1 VMTAPIISIS
11 SDLSEESV
19 SSHAPRVIL
28 FGVIPAI
35 IHIISKVPIVPADP
49 IVAPEDSLPPVPGY
63 HWFHLL
69 LYLRLE
75 ADSDPDPL
83 SRDPEHS
90 PSLLVHD
97 DMVFE
102 RVGPIPTRR
111 LAWRRASHH
120 LSDCHSSPDSTSDSS
135 TFGSYSDSSSDT
147 SSGSSSYS
155 LSGSSSVHSSGCD
168 SSGQAHL
175 EPSTR
180 VASPRSSTA
189 SIPSS
194 THVSRSIAPTLAD
207 LLPPRKRC
215 SEVEEECFEV
225 EASAETEEIV
235 VDPSAIEVPIDKITE
250 IETAQRQLEAGQLIA
265 GGEREREETMT
276 ITHSGM
282 TPEAIE
288 ELVNRRVE
296 EALTAYEKDLGFGG
310 IWSPMLLT
318 PLRLKVKAK
327 MSVRWK

>member
-1 VMTAPIISIS
+1 MVAPVISIL

-19 SSHAPRVIL
+19 GSHALRVIL

-35 IHIISKVPIVPADP
+35 IPVIPKVPIISTDP
-49 IVAPEDSLPPVPGY
+49 MVAPEVGVVYVLSPTEALDLVDYLSSFDSDPSEDSLPPVPELPLVSP
-63 HWFHLL
+63 F
-69 LYLRLE
+69 LYSDDSE
-75 ADSDPDPL
+75 ADSESEPVEQ
-83 SRDPEHS
+83 RPERHK
-90 PSLLVHD
+90 SLAVHD
-97 DMVFE
+97 DMVSRK

-207 LLPPRKRC
+207 LLPPRKR
-215 SEVEEECFEV
+215 FR
-225 EASAETEEIV
+225 
-235 VDPSAIEVPIDKITE
+235 D
-250 IETAQRQLEAGQLIA
+250 
-265 GGEREREETMT
+265 
-276 ITHSGM
+276 
-282 TPEAIE
+282 
-288 ELVNRRVE
+288 
-296 EALTAYEKDLGFGG
+296 
-310 IWSPMLLT
+310 
-318 PLRLKVKAK
+318 
-327 MSVRWK
+327 